1 MRKITIV
8 LIVFLMFSEITSG
21 QVWLELGGK
30 AGFGL
35 TGFFNK
41 NLVDDPQHNFE
52 LNTAFSA
59 GGILG
64 LNFGDYHGINLEAI
78 SITNQQNYDFLDMGD
93 QTRIGIEWKAID
105 VFLMYRFYSE
115 GGAFFELGPK
125 YTSVRSVEQSEGMD
139 RFRVDDLYET
149 EYFSAAAGF
158 GGFLAG
164 SDIFTVKI
172 NLRFEYALQDFVS
185 DIGEKEGYPAYYKTF
200 DNYTESRPFRA
211 SLGIEINFGLGGLAQ
226 SACGRRRF
234 ILGTGYK

>member
-8 LIVFLMFSEITSG
+8 LFALLLYGNLSG

-35 TGFFNK
+35 TGFFND
-41 NLVDDPQHNFE
+41 NLVNDAQHNFE
-52 LNTAFSA
+52 LNTAFSY
-59 GGILG
+59 GGVLG
-64 LNFGDYHGINLEAI
+64 LNFGENHGLNLEAL
-78 SITNQQNYDFLDMGD
+78 SITNQQNFEFLESGD
-93 QTRIGIEWKAID
+93 QTRIGVEWKAID

-125 YTSVRSVEQSEGMD
+125 YTSVRSAEQSEGMR

-164 SDIFTVKI
+164 SEVFTVKL

-185 DIGEKEGYPAYYKTF
+185 QQGVDEGYPAYYTSF
-200 DNYTESRPFRA
+200 DAYAESRPFRA
-211 SLGIEINFGLGGLAQ
+211 SLGIEINFGLGGIAQ

-234 ILGTGYK
+234 ILGTAYQ